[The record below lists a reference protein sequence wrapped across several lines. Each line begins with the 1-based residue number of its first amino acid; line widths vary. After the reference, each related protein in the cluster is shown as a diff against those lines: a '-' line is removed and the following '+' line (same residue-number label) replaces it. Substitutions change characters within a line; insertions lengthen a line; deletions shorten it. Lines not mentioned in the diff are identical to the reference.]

1 MKFIKKTAF
10 LFLVFC
16 LGFSFLGANDKKALY
31 IGGDREQVNISL
43 QNINI
48 DDFVKMVGKII
59 NKNILIP
66 QSIPGTVNMVSNAP
80 IFKDEVLNILIS
92 VLDSKGFTLVE
103 EDGFLKIVRSA
114 QAVQSNLKIV
124 SASGDAL
131 MHTAFLQPI
140 NIDVDLTA
148 ARVRQFSSPSGKII
162 TVKESNSML
171 VSDFPKNIEIIKEI
185 VNIMD
190 QDSQTKLE
198 AEFIR
203 LENAI
208 ASKIIEDLTKI
219 AKTIINPT
227 VPGNKFEIIKDEG
240 TNSLAVI
247 ATAEN
252 IVKIKELIKEF
263 DVKNTKETKTKIFP
277 IKNSEAKNTLT
288 TINEI
293 LSKKKYA
300 DETTKPM
307 ASVDTEMNAII
318 ISATEADMKDIAQI
332 IEALDIEK
340 PQVYVKAKI
349 VEVSQEE
356 SQKIGIKYGLE
367 GGRSNSSGLYSF
379 SMNMGGSSVALSSA
393 LQGAIDIGEIK
404 EGLALGAMI
413 DFLAGEGAA
422 TILSEPSLLCVN
434 NQESSIYVGQTQSI
448 LTSTT
453 QGTSTTELA
462 RSTYTRQDIGLT
474 LKIKPRLSSGE
485 MVTLA
490 VQTTLEDVV
499 DGSGTGLPTTTKR
512 DVKTS
517 AIVNS
522 GESVIIGGLIKNKS
536 SKSEQKVPLLGD
548 IPVVGNIFKSTS
560 DLEDQIN
567 LVIILTPYI
576 VEKSSDLAKLREK
589 LTDLEMIQSR
599 YKTSLIEQIK
609 KNESPESPSSNG
621 QNNGDRTPIELN

>member
-1 MKFIKKTAF
+1 MRFIKKIVAVFLASSLILTA
-10 LFLVFC
+10 LFSSQNKQAV
-16 LGFSFLGANDKKALY
+16 Y
-31 IGGDREQVNISL
+31 IGNDREQVNISL

-80 IFKDEVLNILIS
+80 VFKDEVLNILIS

-103 EDGFLKIVRSA
+103 DEGFLKIIRSA

-124 SASGDAL
+124 SASKDAL
-131 MHTAFLQPI
+131 MHTALMQPK
-140 NIDVDLTA
+140 NIDIDLTA

-162 TVKESNSML
+162 TVKETNSML
-171 VSDFPKNIEIIKEI
+171 VSDFPGNIEVIKEL
-185 VNIMD
+185 VELMD
-190 QDSQTKLE
+190 KDSQTKYE
-198 AEFIR
+198 VEFVR
-203 LENAI
+203 LENAV
-208 ASKIIEDLTKI
+208 APKILEDLNKI
-219 AKTIINPT
+219 AKSIINPT
-227 VPGNKFEIIKDEG
+227 VPGNKFEIIKDDG
-240 TNSLAVI
+240 TNSIAIV

-252 IVKIKELIKEF
+252 IKIIKELAQKF
-263 DVKNTKETKTKIFP
+263 DAKNTNITKTKIFP
-277 IKNSEAKNTLT
+277 IRNSEAKNTLT

-293 LSKKKYA
+293 LAKKKYT

-307 ASVDTEMNAII
+307 ASADVDMNAII
-318 ISATEADMKDIAQI
+318 ISATEADMRDIAQI

-349 VEVSQEE
+349 VEVSQSE
-356 SQKIGIKYGLE
+356 SQKIGLKYGLE
-367 GGRSNSSGLYSF
+367 GGKANSSGLYSF
-379 SMNMGGSSVALSSA
+379 VMNMGGSSVALSSS
-393 LQGAIDIGEIK
+393 LQGAIDIGELK

-422 TILSEPSLLCVN
+422 TILSEPSILCIN
-434 NQESSIYVGQTQSI
+434 NQESSIYVGQTESI

-453 QGTSTTELA
+453 QGSSTTDIP

-485 MVTLA
+485 MVTLG
-490 VQTTLEDVV
+490 VQATLEDVLG
-499 DGSGTGLPTTTKR
+499 GSGTGLPTTTKR

-536 SKSEQKVPLLGD
+536 SQSVSKLPLLGD
-548 IPVVGNIFKSTS
+548 IPVMGELFKNHNDT
-560 DLEDQIN
+560 EDKIN

-576 VEKSSDLAKLREK
+576 VEKSSDLAKLRET
-589 LTDLEMIQSR
+589 LNELEAMQNR
-599 YKTSLIEQIK
+599 YKTTLIEQIK
-609 KNESPESPSSNG
+609 KEGDSQEYQE
-621 QNNGDRTPIELN
+621 QNDRKPVEMPQ